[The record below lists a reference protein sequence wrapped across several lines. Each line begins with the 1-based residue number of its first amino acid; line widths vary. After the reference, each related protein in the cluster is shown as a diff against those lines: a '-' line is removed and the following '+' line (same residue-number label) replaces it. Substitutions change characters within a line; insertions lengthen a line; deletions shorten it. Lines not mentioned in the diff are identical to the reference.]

1 MKALSDRILNPLIEL
16 AHDRLGLSPNQV
28 STCGFVVGLLAA
40 MCVALGH
47 IDLGMLLMALTQIVD
62 GVDGGI
68 ARRYN
73 LGSPRGAIL
82 ELVYDRLNE
91 LTIFLALVVAG
102 KASLRMA
109 LLAYAAIL
117 ILTAVEQKS
126 HFDPGAKRFM
136 LYFGWLAERLF
147 AIRGFELALHVV
159 FFANLAGA
167 AVGMVIAEYRLQ
179 RQIDAQAI
187 REREEVRSLGQP
199 LPADDPPTFL
209 SRLFSWL

>member
-1 MKALSDRILNPLIEL
+1 MKALSDRILNPLIAL

-28 STCGFVVGLLAA
+28 STSGFVVGLLAA
-40 MCVALGH
+40 ICVALGR
-47 IDLGMLLMALTQIVD
+47 IDLGMLLMALSQIVD

-73 LGSPRGAIL
+73 LGSPRGATL
-82 ELVYDRLNE
+82 ELAYDRLSE
-91 LTIFLALVVAG
+91 LTMFLALVAAG
-102 KASLRMA
+102 KASLRIA

-117 ILTAVEQKS
+117 ILSAVERKS

-136 LYFGWLAERLF
+136 LYFGWIAERLF
-147 AIRGFELALHVV
+147 AVPGFELALNVV

-179 RQIDAQAI
+179 KQIDAQAI
-187 REREEVRSLGQP
+187 REREEMRSLGHL

>member
-28 STCGFVVGLLAA
+28 STSGFAVGLLAA
-40 MCVALGH
+40 ISVALGR
-47 IDLGMLLMALTQIVD
+47 IDLGMLVMALSQIID
-62 GVDGGI
+62 GLDGGI
-68 ARRYN
+68 ARRYT
-73 LGSPRGAIL
+73 LGSPRGATL
-82 ELVYDRLNE
+82 EVVYDRLNE
-91 LTIFLALVVAG
+91 LTMFLALVVAG

-109 LLAYAAIL
+109 LLAYSAIL
-117 ILTAVEQKS
+117 ILTAVERKS

-147 AIRGFELALHVV
+147 AVPGFELALHVV

-179 RQIDAQAI
+179 KQIDAQAI
-187 REREEVRSLGQP
+187 REREAMRALGNP
-199 LPADDPPTFL
+199 MPADDPPTFL

>member
-47 IDLGMLLMALTQIVD
+47 IDLGMLLLALAQIVD

-82 ELVYDRLNE
+82 ELRMEDYQRGIKILEKVE
-91 LTIFLALVVAG
+91 ALR
-102 KASLRMA
+102 SLV
-109 LLAYAAIL
+109 LSGDKI
-117 ILTAVEQKS
+117 
-126 HFDPGAKRFM
+126 
-136 LYFGWLAERLF
+136 
-147 AIRGFELALHVV
+147 HVV
-159 FFANLAGA
+159 VDDLGK
-167 AVGMVIAEYRLQ
+167 GEKL
-179 RQIDAQAI
+179 I
-187 REREEVRSLGQP
+187 REVLREQGLGIHGLEEVRPSLEDAFVSMVQ
-199 LPADDPPTFL
+199 DK
-209 SRLFSWL
+209 RKH